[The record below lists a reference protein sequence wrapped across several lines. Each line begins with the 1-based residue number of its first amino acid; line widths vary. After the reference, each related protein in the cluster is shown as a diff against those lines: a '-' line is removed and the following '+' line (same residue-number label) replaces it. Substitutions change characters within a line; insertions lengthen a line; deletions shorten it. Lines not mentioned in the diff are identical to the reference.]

1 MSVSEFKGLINTARL
16 VMEAG
21 GQAAGLMEISRTSVK
36 DAYEHAQRV
45 MESYGRD
52 IDVELPE
59 FERNYRSGQKLASL
73 GYTKRKD
80 MPVIGSDDVREFQR
94 RLKSG
99 QIDVTD
105 PYKPSHASNPFPEGL
120 SGSEAKEWLQSGLEV
135 YDGERKDDEVSVR
148 LIKVKVSD
156 LKPIQE
162 QIYFDKSMDSVA
174 KNGVEGTVDFI
185 ANKTILIAS
194 SDNYIIDGHHRFLSG
209 VIADPSTQTNVL
221 RIDLSIKTLLPMAIA
236 YGDAIGNKRNL

>member
-21 GQAAGLMEISRTSVK
+21 GAAPGLLEITRTSVK
-36 DAYEHAQRV
+36 DAYDHADRV
-45 MESYGRD
+45 MKSYGREVD
-52 IDVELPE
+52 TEIPD
-59 FERNYRSGQKLASL
+59 FERNYRTAQKLASL

-80 MPVIGSDDVREFQR
+80 MPVISGDDVQEFQR

-99 QIDVTD
+99 HIDVTE
-105 PYKPSHASNPFPEGL
+105 PFKPSHASNPFPEGL
-120 SGSEAKEWLQSGLEV
+120 SGSDAKEWLQSGLEV
-135 YDGERKDDEVSVR
+135 YDGESKDDEVSLR
-148 LIKVKVSD
+148 MIKVKVSD

-162 QIYFDKSMDSVA
+162 QIYFDKSMANVA
-174 KNGVEGTVDFI
+174 ENGAEGTINFI
-185 ANKTILIAS
+185 ENKTILIAS

-209 VIADPSTQTNVL
+209 VLVDPSLRTNVL
-221 RIDLSIKTLLPMAIA
+221 RIDLPIKTLLPMAIA